1 MPVNT
6 SVAYRVQ
13 LLGGI
18 FMKRR
23 IFLAMVSILSL
34 VLASG
39 AEMSW
44 R

>member
-1 MPVNT
+1 
-6 SVAYRVQ
+6 
-13 LLGGI
+13 
-18 FMKRR
+18 MKRR